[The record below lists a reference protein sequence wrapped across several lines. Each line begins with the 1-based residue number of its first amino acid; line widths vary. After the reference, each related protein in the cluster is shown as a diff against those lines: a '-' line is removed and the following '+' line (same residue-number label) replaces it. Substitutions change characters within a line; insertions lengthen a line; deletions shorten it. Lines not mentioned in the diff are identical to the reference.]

1 MLRVTTSMWKIIW
14 GVVRYCDLVVKI
26 KIAKLFSG
34 VFVGDLQKFML
45 TKISCYTVCA
55 HSFCVYMY
63 VHINWFRRKVLMYTF
78 SVLNLIYDSFLRDL
92 PIF

>member
-1 MLRVTTSMWKIIW
+1 
-14 GVVRYCDLVVKI
+14 
-26 KIAKLFSG
+26 
-34 VFVGDLQKFML
+34 ML

-78 SVLNLIYDSFLRDL
+78 SVLNLIMIRS
-92 PIF
+92 

>member
-1 MLRVTTSMWKIIW
+1 M
-14 GVVRYCDLVVKI
+14 
-26 KIAKLFSG
+26 
-34 VFVGDLQKFML
+34 
-45 TKISCYTVCA
+45 CA
-55 HSFCVYMY
+55 FICVYMY